1 MFATHPSSNRKECTS
16 SHAKFQYLLKDK
28 HQKEMDLKHHSLSNF
43 KVLSVPYPK
52 CVAFLSHIWMCLIYF
67 IFIIFLFFMK
77 VSYTR
82 LTDKVYSYI
91 KEDKYT
97 NYALNNFTSF
107 FLFIFHDLVESGTE
121 LEVDTIIKGWETHKN
136 TTPNR
141 INALHTSLKV
151 LSKHHYT

>member
-1 MFATHPSSNRKECTS
+1 MN
-16 SHAKFQYLLKDK
+16 
-28 HQKEMDLKHHSLSNF
+28 
-43 KVLSVPYPK
+43 
-52 CVAFLSHIWMCLIYF
+52 LSHVLF
-67 IFIIFLFFMK
+67 FFIIIFFFMK

-121 LEVDTIIKGWETHKN
+121 LEVDTIIKG
-136 TTPNR
+136 
-141 INALHTSLKV
+141 
-151 LSKHHYT
+151 